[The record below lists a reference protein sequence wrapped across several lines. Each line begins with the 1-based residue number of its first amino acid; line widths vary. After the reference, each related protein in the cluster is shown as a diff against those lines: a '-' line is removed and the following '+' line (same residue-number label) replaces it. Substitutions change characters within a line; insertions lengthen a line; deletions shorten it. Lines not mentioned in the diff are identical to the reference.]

1 MVIAKMGAQF
11 VRDKSIAIVALWH
24 RVCPYFGDRKF
35 SRCTMDRN
43 LLDAFAEQL
52 RGQRKTYLEEF
63 RRAEA
68 DLESIADER
77 ESELEEHAQEEQSAR
92 LLKRMDDRTLH
103 AVGEIDAAL
112 QRVLKGSY
120 GICEACGGSIA
131 VARLRALPATRY
143 CTDCQA
149 RNEKHTVAEPEEA
162 KSPVVAPVPD
172 DLSLLDDT
180 ELATAI
186 REHLKEDGR
195 VDTEELRILCRNG
208 VVHLS
213 GALPSEP
220 EHQIL
225 LQIVTDVLG
234 LKEVVDRIQVEELI
248 WERESRTKES
258 PPEVLLPG
266 QETPGTEDVV
276 ESGEEGKEF
285 IAPAKPTP
293 QEE

>member
-1 MVIAKMGAQF
+1 
-11 VRDKSIAIVALWH
+11 
-24 RVCPYFGDRKF
+24 
-35 SRCTMDRN
+35 MDRN

-68 DLESIADER
+68 DLEAIAEER

-103 AVGEIDAAL
+103 AVREIDAAL
-112 QRVLKGSY
+112 QRVLKANY
-120 GICEACGGSIA
+120 GMCEACGHAIEI
-131 VARLRALPATRY
+131 ARLRALPATRY
-143 CTDCQA
+143 CTDCEA
-149 RNEKHTVAEPEEA
+149 RNEKQTLPPPKEAETPAPAALPE
-162 KSPVVAPVPD
+162 
-172 DLSLLDDT
+172 DLSLLNDV

-234 LKEVVDRIQVEELI
+234 LKEVVDRIQLEELV
-248 WERESRTKES
+248 WERESRTKEP
-258 PPEVLLPG
+258 PPEVLPPG

-276 ESGEEGKEF
+276 ESSEEGKEF